1 MSDNVIMS
9 VKNLECAYSSDRI
22 VLKVENLEIPRGK
35 LVFII
40 GKSGVGKSTFI
51 ETLGIMNNTILDRED
66 TSILLG
72 EGENRNVELKACWKW
87 PNQRLSDLRKR
98 HFSFIFQNTNLMPG
112 FSAGENMAISLLL
125 QGLSLPEAKERVT
138 SVMSRLSLNND
149 IFDKKVTEI
158 SGGQRQRLAFVRAVT
173 SEYSILFGDEP
184 TGNLDPST
192 AAELLNILKEMIKD
206 RHKTAVLVSHD
217 LNLALRFAD
226 LIVPI
231 TSIDDCSSDQSHG
244 LISSDR
250 IIMRTS
256 NGWTDV
262 KSNSIADPL
271 DLLIKYLR

>member
-51 ETLGIMNNTILDRED
+51 ETLGIMNNTILDRDD
-66 TSILLG
+66 TSILL
-72 EGENRNVELKACWKW
+72 EEEENQKVELKSCWKW

-125 QGLSLPEAKERVT
+125 QGLSFPAAKERVM
-138 SVMSRLSLNND
+138 SVMSRLSLNAD

-184 TGNLDPST
+184 TGNLDPAT

-231 TSIDDCSSDQSHG
+231 TTVEDNIGDSYHG

-250 IIMRTS
+250 IMLRTS
-256 NGWTDV
+256 NGWADV
-262 KSNSIADPL
+262 KSNSIANPL
-271 DLLIKYLR
+271 DLLVNYLR